1 MLFNFLVIFKL
12 KESLIV
18 HTESNSESPKDIPN
32 EISETPA
39 FKEMKMRAEA
49 AEAKLR
55 RIYNTPFWKITKPL
69 RKIYARLN
77 QFVSRQKEKNY
88 VFTVNPNEGASVIEL
103 TKNKISIELNNAD
116 LNNPSIAIVA
126 QWSNN
131 PEISQS
137 LENYLKGII
146 REDYSVILISACE
159 SPESLSMPAE
169 LKGKITL
176 LRKPNL
182 GYDFGS
188 WAVAFETFPQIFNAE
203 NLILTNDSLIG
214 PLSDFSQLLED
225 LEKSPYDITG
235 ITDNAQ
241 LQYHIQSYL
250 MHFNKNAIEN
260 LNIQNFL
267 KSIVHLGLK
276 NDVILKYE
284 LGLTRTAQLSGLYVG
299 ALFPWNIV
307 VLPGKNPSLKGWNRL
322 FELGFPFLKR
332 EAVRLGSHFE
342 VNSMIKEIERK
353 YPDSNWAISE
363 IKSIS

>member
-1 MLFNFLVIFKL
+1 MQA
-12 KESLIV
+12 
-18 HTESNSESPKDIPN
+18 ESNSESPKDIPN

-39 FKEMKMRAEA
+39 FREMKMRAEA

-77 QFVSRQKEKNY
+77 QFIGRQKEKNY
-88 VFTVNPNEGASVIEL
+88 VFTVNSNEGESVIEL

-116 LNNPSIAIVA
+116 LTNSSIAVVA
-126 QWSNN
+126 HWSTN

-137 LENYLKGII
+137 LENYLKGIL
-146 REDYSVILISACE
+146 RENYSVIVISACE
-159 SPESLSMPAE
+159 SPESLTMTAE

-188 WAVAFETFPQIFNAE
+188 WAVAFEAFPQIFNAK

-214 PLSDFSQLLED
+214 PLSDFSQLLKD
-225 LEKSPYDITG
+225 LEKSAFDITG

-250 MHFNKNAIEN
+250 MHFNKNAIQN

-284 LGLTRTAQLSGLYVG
+284 LGLTRTAQLSGLFVG
-299 ALFPWNIV
+299 ALFPWNLIV
-307 VLPGKNPSLKGWNRL
+307 SPGKNPSLTGWNRL
-322 FELGFPFLKR
+322 FDLGFPFLKR
-332 EAVRLGSHFE
+332 EAVRLGNHFE
-342 VNSMIKEIERK
+342 VKSMIKEIEQK
-353 YPDSNWAISE
+353 YPNSNWAISE
-363 IKSIS
+363 LKSIS